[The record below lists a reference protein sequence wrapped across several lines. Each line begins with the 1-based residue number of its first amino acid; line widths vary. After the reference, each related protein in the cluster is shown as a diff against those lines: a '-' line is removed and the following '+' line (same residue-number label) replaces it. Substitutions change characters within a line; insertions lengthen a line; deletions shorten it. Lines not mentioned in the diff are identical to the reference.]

1 MAIFTALAF
10 ALILTVGAGIAEII
24 IHLYYKAKEKAEWRH
39 LHSYY
44 YPDGHAIRRLSEAEA
59 IPADGWAYYPK
70 EGE

>member
-10 ALILTVGAGIAEII
+10 MLILTVMAGIAEII
-24 IHLYYKAKEKAEWRH
+24 IHLYYKAQERREWRH

-44 YPDGHAIRRLSEAEA
+44 YPNGQARRLSEAEA
-59 IPADGWAYYPK
+59 IPADGWAYYPT